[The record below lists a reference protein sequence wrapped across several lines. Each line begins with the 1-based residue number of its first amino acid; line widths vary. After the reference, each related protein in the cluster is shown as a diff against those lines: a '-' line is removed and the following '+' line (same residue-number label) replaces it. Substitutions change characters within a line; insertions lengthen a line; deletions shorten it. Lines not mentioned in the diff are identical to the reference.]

1 MSVNYAAVRGF
12 HYYRSH
18 WHPYLSENLTCAPDI
33 GNAFDAFAIKT
44 SVKDDRGISTVAGH
58 LPREL
63 SRTTYFL
70 LIKGADM
77 IAEITDDHYRK
88 SPLVQGGLEIPCKVI
103 VRLPRAFS
111 NDKLIGK
118 YMQLVN
124 EVYAEP
130 LEPFI
135 VGRVTENEND
145 DNFNFL
151 VTEKKVK
158 RFEKLPTAKL
168 KNKDEKQKAFLLL
181 QERVALVVRTITIQH
196 KAKKLSKLKANKS
209 KFSLDFKRFL
219 LSSDLI

>member
-1 MSVNYAAVRGF
+1 
-12 HYYRSH
+12 
-18 WHPYLSENLTCAPDI
+18 
-33 GNAFDAFAIKT
+33 
-44 SVKDDRGISTVAGH
+44 
-58 LPREL
+58 
-63 SRTTYFL
+63 
-70 LIKGADM
+70 M

-103 VRLPRAFS
+103 VRLPRTFS
-111 NDKLIGK
+111 NDKLIDK

-145 DNFNFL
+145 DNFNIL

-168 KNKDEKQKAFLLL
+168 KNKDEKQKGRDIRSFFTATR
-181 QERVALVVRTITIQH
+181 ECT
-196 KAKKLSKLKANKS
+196 
-209 KFSLDFKRFL
+209 
-219 LSSDLI
+219 SSRSNNNNTTQSEEVIEIES